1 MEKASTATPTLAG
14 GQLGRLSAIMCGV
27 VALGGALAELALV
40 WVWVSPTLVE
50 LLVVPRLGLG
60 AGSVTLDGW
69 TRFAGF
75 AICML
80 PMAVLGYMLYQAF
93 ALFDGYRVG
102 NVFTDAAPIHL
113 RGIGISMLAL
123 AVLRP
128 LATTLLGVA
137 LTMSNPPGQRIL
149 SIGVSIDDYMIAA
162 FGGLVLAIGH
172 VMVQA
177 KLLADEHRQIV

>member
-1 MEKASTATPTLAG
+1 MSSSATPVPVVG
-14 GQLGRLSAIMCGV
+14 RLGRLSAIMCGV
-27 VALGGALAELALV
+27 VVLGGALAELALI
-40 WVWVSPTLVE
+40 WVWISPTLVE
-50 LLVVPRLGLG
+50 MLVVPRLGMG
-60 AGSVTLDGW
+60 AVPVVLNGW
-69 TRFAGF
+69 TRGAGF
-75 AICML
+75 AVCML
-80 PMAVLGYMLYQAF
+80 PMAVLAYMLHQAY

-102 NVFTDAAPIHL
+102 NVFTDAAPVHL
-113 RGIGISMLAL
+113 RRIGFSMLAL

-128 LATTLLGVA
+128 LATTLLGVV

-177 KLLADEHRQIV
+177 NQLADDHRQIV